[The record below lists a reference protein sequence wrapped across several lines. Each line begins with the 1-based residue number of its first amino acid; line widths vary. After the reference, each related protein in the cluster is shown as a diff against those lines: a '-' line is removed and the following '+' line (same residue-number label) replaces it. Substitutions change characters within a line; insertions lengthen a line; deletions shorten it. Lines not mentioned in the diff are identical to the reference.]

1 MLAYDPQRTLTG
13 LFQITRADWYAAF
26 SQASMEATMRRRDFI
41 KGLCGAAVGWPPA
54 ARAQQ
59 TGRARRIGVLIP
71 FENEDDPQV
80 KDLWPAFKQRL
91 AELGWVEGRNI
102 QFDVHF
108 TTQNI
113 DRIRAGAAEIAA
125 SGPDL
130 IYVWSNPGLAAMKQA
145 TQTIPVVFALVSDPV
160 GSGLVANLAQPGGN
174 ITGFQNF
181 ETAIGG
187 KWLELLKEVA
197 PGVRR
202 VGVVYNQNIAANVE
216 FLRTAQTVSSL
227 MGVTVMPAEL
237 HDVADIEH
245 VITEFAQEPDSGLIV
260 TPNPLNARN
269 TEVIIGL
276 AARLRLPAIY
286 PFRLDPQKGG
296 LMSYGFDT
304 IEQQRGAATYVDR
317 ILKGEKPAEL
327 PVQAPTK
334 YQLVIN
340 IETAKALGLNV
351 SPQLQQRADEVIE

>member
-1 MLAYDPQRTLTG
+1 
-13 LFQITRADWYAAF
+13 
-26 SQASMEATMRRRDFI
+26 MRRRDFI
-41 KGLCGAAVGWPPA
+41 RGFCGSAVGWPLA

-91 AELGWVEGRNI
+91 AELGWVVGRNI

-113 DRIRAGAAEIAA
+113 DRIRAGAADIAA
-125 SGPDL
+125 SGPEL

-145 TQTIPVVFALVSDPV
+145 TQTIPVVFVLVSDPV
-160 GSGLVANLAQPGGN
+160 GSGLVANLARPGGN

-187 KWLELLKEVA
+187 KWLELLKEAA

-202 VGVVYNQNIAANVE
+202 VGALYNQSIVANVE
-216 FLRTAQTVSSL
+216 FLRTAQHESSSV
-227 MGVTVMPAEL
+227 GVTVMPAEL
-237 HDVADIEH
+237 HDTAGIEH
-245 VITEFAQEPDSGLIV
+245 VVTEFAREPDSGLIV

-276 AARLRLPAIY
+276 AAQLRLPAIY

-304 IEQQRGAATYVDR
+304 IEQQRGAADYVDR
-317 ILKGEKPAEL
+317 VLKGEKPADL

-340 IETAKALGLNV
+340 LKTAKALGLDV
-351 SPQLQQRADEVIE
+351 PLLLQQRADEIIE

>member
-1 MLAYDPQRTLTG
+1 
-13 LFQITRADWYAAF
+13 
-26 SQASMEATMRRRDFI
+26 MRRRDFI
-41 KGLCGAAVGWPPA
+41 RGFCGSAVGWPLA

-91 AELGWVEGRNI
+91 AELGWVVGRNI

-113 DRIRAGAAEIAA
+113 DRIRAGAADIAA
-125 SGPDL
+125 SGPEL

-145 TQTIPVVFALVSDPV
+145 TQTIPVVFVLVSDPV
-160 GSGLVANLAQPGGN
+160 GSGLVPNLARPGGN

-187 KWLELLKEVA
+187 KWLELLKEAA

-202 VGVVYNQNIAANVE
+202 VGVLYNQSIVANVE
-216 FLRTAQTVSSL
+216 FLRTAQHESSSV
-227 MGVTVMPAEL
+227 GVTVMPAEL
-237 HDVADIEH
+237 HDTADIEH
-245 VITEFAQEPDSGLIV
+245 VVTEFAREPDSGLIV

-276 AARLRLPAIY
+276 AAQLRLPAIY

-304 IEQQRGAATYVDR
+304 IEQQRGAADYVDR
-317 ILKGEKPAEL
+317 VLKGEKPADL

-340 IETAKALGLNV
+340 LKTAKALGLDM
-351 SPQLQQRADEVIE
+351 PLLLQQRADEIIE